1 MNFTKNG
8 YGLLVVGIALL
19 LLVGS
24 GAHAEKPSDSDSL
37 EGIDR
42 GKVVWDVTVG
52 NPTKLSLLLKVIEET
67 YEDLVRQ
74 NVTPDMV
81 FLYHGPVM
89 KLISNQV
96 LDLPLDQEEDHE
108 AVLAQIQQLSRLP
121 GIRMESCSISARML
135 EIDNAEV
142 MPEIKPVGNT
152 FVSLIGYQAKGY
164 SMIPVH

>member
-1 MNFTKNG
+1 MNFTKNS
-8 YGLLVVGIALL
+8 YGLLVAGIVLL
-19 LLVGS
+19 LLIGS

-37 EGIDR
+37 EGIDQ

-67 YEDLVRQ
+67 YADLVRQ
-74 NVTPDMV
+74 DVTPDMV

-108 AVLAQIQQLSRLP
+108 AALAQIQQLSRLP

-135 EIDNAEV
+135 GIDNTEV

>member
-1 MNFTKNG
+1 MNFTRNSHW
-8 YGLLVVGIALL
+8 LLIAGFAFFL
-19 LLVGS
+19 LLVG
-24 GAHAEKPSDSDSL
+24 GVQAKKPSDADSL
-37 EGIDR
+37 EGLDQ

-52 NPTKLSLLLKVIEET
+52 NPTKLLLLLKVINET
-67 YEDLVRQ
+67 YEDLARQ

-89 KLISNQV
+89 KLVSNQA

-108 AVLAQIQQLSRLP
+108 AALVLIRQMSRLP
-121 GIRMESCSISARML
+121 GIKMESCSISARL
-135 EIDNAEV
+135 LGIDNAMV

-164 SMIPVH
+164 PMIPVY